1 MKRKTNETTKSKKRN
16 DRLPLVGLFIVEL
29 LALLLIFI
37 IGTRNARSDSIYRM
51 RDIVNY
57 IGDQCI
63 LYDHS
68 SYEESVKSL
77 IRISEKTQTFRWL
90 SLYGFDTV
98 DEDLIKLF
106 AEDQRMTG
114 IILTNDETGE
124 NLFYC
129 EDGRT
134 ADDWMPIIK
143 NAASASSVQNK
154 CYTDRIIEGGYCYDY
169 ATIERADH
177 KGSCFAI
184 LSRRRLL
191 LQEPRSLSE
200 HCFPDMILQSTELL
214 L

>member
-90 SLYGFDTV
+90 SLYGFNTV

-129 EDGRT
+129 EDGGT

-143 NAASASSVQNK
+143 NGQINRIWTPELKSEIVYKHLDEHISVL
-154 CYTDRIIEGGYCYDY
+154 TP
-169 ATIERADH
+169 ERECAV
-177 KGSCFAI
+177 
-184 LSRRRLL
+184 
-191 LQEPRSLSE
+191 
-200 HCFPDMILQSTELL
+200 STEICSSKCL
-214 L
+214 